1 MKVRTTQRPDVEL
14 DVDAAEYTDLHRQ
27 GLLVSDR
34 LSASAPERAQLLVDV
49 GGTGP
54 QSGASMSI
62 EKES

>member
-27 GLLVSDR
+27 GLLVNDR
-34 LSASAPERAQLLVDV
+34 LPASTPERSQLPVDV

-54 QSGASMSI
+54 QPAAST
-62 EKES
+62 ELKES